1 MEHEADVLDA
11 GPGDHL
17 VLFYRNDDDLT
28 GRVSEYLLRAMRA
41 GGVAIVI
48 ATPVHRLSF
57 EGWLADAGLDV
68 AAARA
73 SGFYRDLDAGDTM
86 SEFMVADSPD
96 PAGFWRAISPLVRQ
110 AANRG
115 QPVHIF
121 GEMVSL
127 LWDAGL
133 VNAATEVEAMWSE
146 LGAQYPFTL
155 FCAYPAQSVNGR
167 HQHDALIEVCG
178 LHTVTVGVP
187 AEPDPTQAP

>member
-28 GRVSEYLLRAMRA
+28 GRVSEYLLRSMRA

-86 SEFMVADSPD
+86 SDFMVADSP
-96 PAGFWRAISPLVRQ
+96 
-110 AANRG
+110 
-115 QPVHIF
+115 
-121 GEMVSL
+121 
-127 LWDAGL
+127 
-133 VNAATEVEAMWSE
+133 
-146 LGAQYPFTL
+146 
-155 FCAYPAQSVNGR
+155 AQSGNGR